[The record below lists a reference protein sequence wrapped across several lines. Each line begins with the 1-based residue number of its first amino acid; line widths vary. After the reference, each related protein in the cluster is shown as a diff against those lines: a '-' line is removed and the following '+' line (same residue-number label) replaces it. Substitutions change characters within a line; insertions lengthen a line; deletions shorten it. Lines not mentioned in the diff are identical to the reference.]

1 MDKKA
6 DLLNEEVNL
15 DSFDVDDFNDFDDE
29 AESDNEETHSEESE
43 KDNEDSED
51 EEKSLKDDDSKKDDE
66 IEASVADSAT
76 EVNELKFD
84 KTSPKWYRKEVKR
97 IAEEAKKTKLQN
109 IALQKELEEAKR
121 QSGSERKSGYGRPK
135 PSLADYDDEDTY
147 ELAMENWL
155 KDQLPA
161 KIELENKA
169 KTYSDRLTRLGGED
183 AFEAEKVVF
192 KMLGEQSFLHLLEV
206 SNDPAA
212 LVLRLSKS
220 SETLSRLAQEKNP
233 AKRLWELSKLDNMT
247 SVKTSRQ
254 STAPVEKRVKSNN
267 VISKNDM
274 LKKQY
279 QKLLNDVQ
287 ENPKNMQAYA
297 NFVRENKESLSKLG
311 IK

>member
-1 MDKKA
+1 
-6 DLLNEEVNL
+6 LLNEEVNL
-15 DSFDVDDFNDFDDE
+15 DSFDVDELNDFDDE
-29 AESDNEETHSEESE
+29 TKSDNNESQLDESE
-43 KDNEDSED
+43 KNNDESTSE
-51 EEKSLKDDDSKKDDE
+51 EESLKDDESEVNNE
-66 IEASVADSAT
+66 IEANAADSAT
-76 EVNELKFD
+76 EVDSLKLD
-84 KTSPKWYRKEVKR
+84 KNSPKWYRKEVKK
-97 IAEEAKKTKLQN
+97 IAEEAKKIKLQN

-121 QSGSERKSGYGRPK
+121 QTGSERKSGYGRPK
-135 PSLADYDDEDTY
+135 PTLADYDDEDTY

-169 KTYSDRLTRLGGED
+169 KTYSDRLTRLGGQD

-254 STAPVEKRVKSNN
+254 STAPVEKRVQSNN

-279 QKLLNDVQ
+279 QKLLNAVQ
-287 ENPKNMQAYA
+287 ENPRNMQAYA